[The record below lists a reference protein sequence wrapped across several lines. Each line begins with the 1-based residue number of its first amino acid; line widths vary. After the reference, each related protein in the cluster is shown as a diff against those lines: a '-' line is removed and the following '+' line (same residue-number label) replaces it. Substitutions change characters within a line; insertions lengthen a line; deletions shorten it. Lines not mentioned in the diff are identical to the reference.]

1 MLGLKPVVRFLLRG
15 TACGVCGVA
24 VLVAVILAG
33 RASAAEKTRS
43 PDHTP
48 STTEHSAAGNE
59 DTAAK
64 AGQKTAADLTSPSGT
79 KVEQLIARLASTDFR
94 TREDAAQALVAAGAA
109 AIEPL
114 SKAAQAKDLEVSYRA
129 VHVLQSLLEQAD
141 SATQQQAAAALELLS
156 NGNDYAAADLAA
168 DALAVYHLTQQDRAL
183 ESLRRLG
190 ATISEVG
197 FGDQFQIVLD
207 SQWHGKTADL
217 DLLKQVTRVNHLR
230 ILYVKL
236 DDAAVKIFGQLGQL
250 DFIDLIGTGVSE
262 ESASTLAQSL
272 PGVKIDRR
280 NGAMLGVGPS
290 MAQIGCTIGTVV
302 DGSAAMAAD
311 FRVGDEILS
320 IDGHPVQKFE
330 ELTALIGAK
339 SAGETAAIELRRS
352 GQLVTKE
359 VALGKWQN

>member
-1 MLGLKPVVRFLLRG
+1 M
-15 TACGVCGVA
+15 CGVA
-24 VLVAVILAG
+24 VLVTVILAG
-33 RASAAEKTRS
+33 RVNAAEDARS
-43 PDHTP
+43 ADHTP
-48 STTEHSAAGNE
+48 STTEPSAAGK
-59 DTAAK
+59 DGAVAK
-64 AGQKTAADLTSPSGT
+64 TGQKTADDAASPTET
-79 KVEQLIARLASTDFR
+79 KVEQLIARLASADFR
-94 TREDAAQALVAAGAA
+94 TREDAAQALKAAGAA

-129 VHVLQSLLEQAD
+129 VHVLQSLLEQQD
-141 SATQQQAAAALELLS
+141 SATQQQAAAALESLS
-156 NGNDYAAADLAA
+156 NGDDYAAADLAA

-190 ATISEVG
+190 ATISEIG

-207 SQWHGKTADL
+207 SQWHGNTADL
-217 DLLKQVTRVNHLR
+217 DLLKQVPRVNHLR

-236 DDAAVKIFGQLGQL
+236 DDAALKILGQLGQL

-262 ESASTLAQSL
+262 ESAATLAQSL

-280 NGAMLGVGPS
+280 NGAMLGVGPA

-311 FRVGDEILS
+311 FRIGDEILS

-339 SAGETAAIELRRS
+339 NVGETAAIELRR
-352 GQLVTKE
+352 GDQLVTKQ

>member
-1 MLGLKPVVRFLLRG
+1 MLGLKPLVRFLLEG

-24 VLVAVILAG
+24 ILAAALAAG
-33 RASAAEKTRS
+33 NVNAAEDSRS
-43 PDHTP
+43 DDR
-48 STTEHSAAGNE
+48 TTTSHSAAGAAGE
-59 DTAAK
+59 AAKPGQKASADTAPPTAK
-64 AGQKTAADLTSPSGT
+64 I
-79 KVEQLIARLASTDFR
+79 EQLISRLASADFR
-94 TREDAAQALVAAGAA
+94 TREDAARALMAAGAA
-109 AIEPL
+109 TIEPL
-114 SKAAQAKDLEVSYRA
+114 TKAAQAKDLEVSYRA
-129 VHVLQSLLEQAD
+129 VHVLQSLLEQD
-141 SATQQQAAAALELLS
+141 DIATQQQAAAALESLS

-183 ESLRRLG
+183 ETLRRLG

-217 DLLKQVTRVNHLR
+217 ELLKQVPRTNHLR

-236 DDAAVKIFGQLGQL
+236 DDEAIKILGQLSQL
-250 DFIDLIGTGVSE
+250 DFIDLFGTGVSE
-262 ESASTLAQSL
+262 ESAATLAQSL

-290 MAQIGCTIGTVV
+290 MASIGCTIGTVV

-311 FRVGDEILS
+311 FRIDDEILS
-320 IDGHPVQKFE
+320 IDGHPVQRFE

-339 SAGETAAIELRRS
+339 NVGETAAIELRRN
-352 GQLVTKE
+352 GQLVTKQ
-359 VALGKWQN
+359 VTLGKWQN